1 LLAHN
6 FYQASCKFIGHIKI
20 GGIRMRKTTLS
31 TILLLTSLITSVLAT
46 GFIANVGAK
55 HQAAPEY
62 RDVYWSKLPPLATAQ
77 SVYGLIFNYTYQG
90 RTYYNASL
98 ATTANELYGDRKCIV
113 FVVEA
118 NTTTSDDPIIRV
130 DVILPQDQTGNALFH
145 LIDSEVIDEAGA
157 PAAEWTS
164 EIIEVDARQWIR
176 SYRFKTDNPSY
187 GIGPTPPQNRKLY
200 FCLYFSE
207 GEVECSYRFTIWT
220 HDSQQ
225 ESHSHYLWLN
235 MDRSEPRITTVPRDA
250 DTVNGL
256 LAPCGAHYFTL
267 IVTAADDFPT
277 ARGVHDSGIKN
288 ATITIYNATNAN
300 DRVYQ
305 YVNTSINLQPGSIWI
320 FQSNVSMT
328 GRMSG
333 RYNITVVVWDGVG
346 NSRSITVT
354 FTYIAPPAPLTIT
367 PSRGHAARDTR
378 VINSATGLVQS
389 YPETYKGKTLGTLVT
404 VSGLQ
409 FGANLPVTVRV
420 YIPTYHSYN
429 ATYHTY
435 NILVNQTTTR
445 ADGTFT
451 ATFIFPEAPA
461 GVYNVSAKT
470 SVMECAVQFTVEPEV
485 IYEPDEVMGPALITV
500 KATGFTAQNLA
511 RPSWLFIV
519 PDALQAVNL
528 QVDRN
533 WYIDGN
539 GTLQNALNQYGAQ
552 CTPPEIIENTLYWPF
567 AEPGNYT
574 VEIKHVDGDYWNGA
588 TRTWQRIPCFA
599 GSNIITVKD
608 WTGDVIRAANNAA
621 GNATQALRAANN
633 AAGNATQAL
642 RAANNAAGNATQA
655 YSEASA
661 AKRAANNAAGNVT
674 QISENVTA
682 AIDAANNAK
691 NAVAG
696 LTIPVY
702 LAVIFSLLAAIIAAA
717 CAVLVYRKIA

>member
-1 LLAHN
+1 
-6 FYQASCKFIGHIKI
+6 
-20 GGIRMRKTTLS
+20 MRKKTLS
-31 TILLLTSLITSVLAT
+31 TIPLLTLLITSVLAAV
-46 GFIANVGAK
+46 FIANVGAK

-62 RDVYWSKLPPLATAQ
+62 RDVYWSTLPAQ
-77 SVYGLIFNYTYQG
+77 RANETVYGLIFDQPYQG
-90 RTYYNASL
+90 RIYYHASL
-98 ATTANELYGDRKCIV
+98 FTTASELYNHRPLKCV
-113 FVVEA
+113 AFVVAA
-118 NTTTSDDPIIRV
+118 NLTASPTDDPIIRV
-130 DVILPQDQTGNALFH
+130 DVILPQDQNGNAYFH
-145 LIDSEVIDEAGA
+145 LVDSKIYDVRGDVAKG
-157 PAAEWTS
+157 WTS
-164 EIIEVDARQWIR
+164 EIIEVDSRQWIR
-176 SYRFKTDNPSY
+176 SYRFKTDFPEDY
-187 GIGPTPPQNRKLY
+187 GIRPNGTYEKLY

-207 GEVECSYRFTIWT
+207 GEVECSYPFTVWT

-235 MDRSEPRITTVPRDA
+235 MDRSAPRITVVPRNG
-250 DTVNGL
+250 DTVNGFL
-256 LAPCGAHYFTL
+256 RPCGAHYFTL
-267 IVTAADDFPT
+267 NVSAADNVPT
-277 ARGVHDSGIKN
+277 AKGVPHDSGIKN

-300 DRVYQ
+300 DIIYQ
-305 YVNTSINLQPGSIWI
+305 HVNTSINLPPNSIWI
-320 FQSNVSMT
+320 FLYNVTMA
-328 GRMSG
+328 GRRSG
-333 RYNITVVVWDGVG
+333 DYNITVNVWDGVG
-346 NSRSITVT
+346 NRASLTIT
-354 FTYIAPPAPLTIT
+354 FTYVAPPTPLTIT